1 MAKISIERIK
11 KIRNIRNDSVE
22 IDDLKSSIKE
32 HGLLQPI
39 IVSRVDGEYHLIVGH
54 RRYNACKA
62 LGWSTIPAIVQD
74 FKSPQ
79 IIQLVE
85 NMQRKNLSHIEES
98 DTIYEL
104 FQRLKVGR
112 TRLGKIIGKDVNWVN
127 KRLALYECR
136 KHLLSTG
143 MLPTALIDSMSFDIA
158 KTVVKYEKKY
168 WLQMCAYL
176 LGKKW
181 MPDQIEKYCQ
191 TISDP
196 NYQPAEKKQY
206 NKQDPLSDIESI
218 VELQKAI
225 KHSIRDTFS
234 VMKDDHE
241 CMIKVMCTTKSSY
254 THLLKHL
261 CEIGGEII

>member
-1 MAKISIERIK
+1 MAKIAIE
-11 KIRNIRNDSVE
+11 KIRKVRNIRDDSTE

-39 IVSRVDGEYHLIVGH
+39 IVSRNGSGYELVVGH

-62 LGWSTIPAIVQD
+62 LGWKTIPAIVQD

-98 DTIYEL
+98 ETIHNL
-104 FQRLKVGR
+104 FQKLKVGR

-127 KRLALYECR
+127 KRLALHEVR

-143 MLPTALIDSMSFDIA
+143 MLPTMLIDSMSFDIA
-158 KTVVKYEKKY
+158 RAVVKHDQKY
-168 WLQMCAYL
+168 WLQMCAFL

-191 TISDP
+191 SVVDP
-196 NYQPAEKKQY
+196 NYQPAKRTYDKK
-206 NKQDPLSDIESI
+206 DPLSNPESI
-218 VELQKAI
+218 IELQQAL
-225 KHSIRDTFS
+225 KHSIRDSFS
-234 VMKDDHE
+234 IIKDDHE
-241 CMIKVMCTTKSSY
+241 CIIKLMCTTETSYKS
-254 THLLKHL
+254 LLKHL
-261 CEIGGEII
+261 CAIGGEVI